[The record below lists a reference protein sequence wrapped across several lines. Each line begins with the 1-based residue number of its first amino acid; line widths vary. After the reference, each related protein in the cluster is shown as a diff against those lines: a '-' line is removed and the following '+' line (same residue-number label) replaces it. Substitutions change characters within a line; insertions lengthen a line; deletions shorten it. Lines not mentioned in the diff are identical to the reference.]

1 MDSNLTSNQK
11 QVLQYI
17 RDFRRKNGM
26 SPKLREIQEGLKKF
40 PSLNSIAFLLEGLE
54 AKGYIKRIRGAER
67 GIVLVESINDNIVN
81 IPLVGSVAC
90 GVPLLAEQN
99 VEGYVPVETRLLY
112 GSSKSY
118 FFLRAI
124 GDSMNKADI
133 GGNNIEEGD
142 YVLIKQQSDA
152 MSGDKVVALIDDEA
166 TIKVLKKGKDFVA
179 LIPQSSNVANKPII
193 LHSDFTIQGV
203 VKAVYKKEMLTA

>member
-17 RDFRRKNGM
+17 RDFRRKNGL

-54 AKGYIKRIRGAER
+54 AKGYIKRIKGAER
-67 GIVLVESINDNIVN
+67 GIILMESTNEIVAN
-81 IPLVGSVAC
+81 VPLVGSVAC
-90 GVPLLAEQN
+90 GVPLLAEEN
-99 VEGYVPVETRLLY
+99 VEGYIPVETRLLH
-112 GSSKSY
+112 GNAKDY

-124 GDSMNKADI
+124 GDSMNKANID
-133 GGNNIEEGD
+133 GKSIEEGD
-142 YVLIKQQSDA
+142 LILVKKGSTPNN
-152 MSGDKVVALIDDEA
+152 GDKIVALIGDEA
-166 TIKVLKKGKDFVA
+166 TVKVFKKGADFVA
-179 LIPQSSNVANKPII
+179 LVPQSSNPANKPII